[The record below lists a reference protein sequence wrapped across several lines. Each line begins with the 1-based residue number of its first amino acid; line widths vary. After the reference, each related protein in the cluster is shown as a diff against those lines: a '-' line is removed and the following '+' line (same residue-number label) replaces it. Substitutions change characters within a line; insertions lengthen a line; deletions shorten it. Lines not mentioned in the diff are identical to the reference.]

1 MKKPSGYGMICYR
14 YQLLE
19 ILYSHRNFQTRRQSW
34 IVRFFVVGMTMM
46 SSDVHPMSCECLRI
60 ESSMYDRALS
70 CSILFVHGWTH
81 HGYWKLHANFD
92 AHPSKHQWSHRNL
105 ELASCGMPHE
115 DIMAMFWNRFKHT
128 CVFVQ
133 TIICYQIWYRW
144 LIIHVDVVF
153 FPLRC
158 QVVRF

>member
-1 MKKPSGYGMICYR
+1 MTFNDQPHHLKWKKPSGYGMICYR

-46 SSDVHPMSCECLRI
+46 SSDVHPMSCVCLRI

-128 CVFVQ
+128 CVFFKQSYV
-133 TIICYQIWYRW
+133 I
-144 LIIHVDVVF
+144 
-153 FPLRC
+153 
-158 QVVRF
+158 RFGIGGW